1 MPSAERSLS
10 TPKRDHLM
18 ATALRLF
25 YRDGYR
31 AVGIDTIL
39 AESKLA
45 KMTLYHHFASK
56 EDLIVAALDWRAEQA
71 RAALLSKLEK
81 AGASPKARYQAL
93 FDHYEAWFREPGFNG
108 CFFIRAVAEYP
119 ELRSKIHQAAV
130 RQKQGQLALYESLLS
145 DLGVRKPASAARQ
158 LYQIVEG
165 AIVAAHTFGD
175 PESAAVARKSAL
187 QLLEAA

>member
-1 MPSAERSLS
+1 MTVAEKPLS

-71 RAALLSKLEK
+71 RVNLLSFLEK
-81 AGASPKARYQAL
+81 AGSSAKARYQAL
-93 FDHYEAWFREPGFNG
+93 FDHYEAWFRQPDFNG

-119 ELRSKIHQAAV
+119 ELKSKIHQAAV
-130 RQKQGQLALYESLLS
+130 RQKQAQISLYERLLA
-145 DLGVRKPASAARQ
+145 DLDVRKPAAVARQ
-158 LYQIVEG
+158 LHQIIEG

-175 PESAAVARKSAL
+175 PEAAAVARKSGM
-187 QLLEAA
+187 QLLQAA